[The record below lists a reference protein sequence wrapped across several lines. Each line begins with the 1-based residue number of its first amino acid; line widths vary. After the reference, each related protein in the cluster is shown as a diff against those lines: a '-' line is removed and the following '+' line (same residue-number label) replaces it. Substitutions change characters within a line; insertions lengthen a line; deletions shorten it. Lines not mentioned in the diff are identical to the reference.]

1 MSKRQKYVFTS
12 LLLAIGLYSTQLVP
26 IDNFYRYLAIFGLF
40 IVSYFVSAWALF
52 SDMKGVEWAV
62 LVPFPGFYAVSV
74 ALFYYLLPESII
86 SLVFIFLLF
95 GIGTYSLLL
104 ISNIFSVAAIKMI
117 PLYRAALA
125 WSFIMQLITSLFF
138 YNSIFSFRFPFFV
151 NAILV
156 FLVSFPIVLH
166 GLWVVKLEAVVS
178 KQIINYS
185 LTVAF
190 ILAQLAAALS
200 FWPATVWIASIS
212 LVTGMYVFLG
222 LLQHHLQ
229 DRLFRSTFK
238 EYIFIGVAV
247 LIVMM
252 VFTPW
257 RSL

>member
-1 MSKRQKYVFTS
+1 MSKRQKYVFAS
-12 LLLAIGLYSTQLVP
+12 LLLALGLYSTQLVP
-26 IDNFYRYLAIFGLF
+26 IENFYRYLAICGLF
-40 IVSYFVSAWALF
+40 VLSYLVTAWALF

-74 ALFYYLLPESII
+74 ALFYYLLPESFVSKI
-86 SLVFIFLLF
+86 FIFLLF
-95 GIGTYSLLL
+95 GVGTYSLLL

-125 WSFIMQLITSLFF
+125 WGFIMVLVTSLFF
-138 YNSIFSFRFPFFV
+138 YNTIFSFRLPFFL
-151 NAILV
+151 NAVSV
-156 FLVSFPIVLH
+156 FALSFPLVLF
-166 GLWVVKLEAVVS
+166 GLWSVTLEPKLTRRIV
-178 KQIINYS
+178 NYT
-185 LTVAF
+185 LTVSF
-190 ILAQLAAALS
+190 ILAQLAAAIS

-229 DRLFRSTFK
+229 EKLFKSTFR
-238 EYIFIGVAV
+238 EYLAIGLLV
-247 LIVMM
+247 LVVMM